1 MNAVDPK
8 NAREKQ
14 LVKKENW
21 KVAKFIDQYWHESK
35 SKCDFCKKSILG
47 RHLIDGLVKGTPF
60 EFACM
65 CPTCH
70 QARGS
75 GFGEGKGQLYTR
87 LTNGQFLQTFGFSS
101 DELAE
106 FKENEGFDDED

>member
-1 MNAVDPK
+1 MTAIEPK

-21 KVAKFIDQYWHESK
+21 KIATEIEQYWHESK
-35 SKCDFCKKSILG
+35 TTCDFCKKVITG
-47 RHLIDGLVKGTPF
+47 RHMIDGLVKGTPF

-65 CPTCH
+65 CATCH

-87 LTNGQFLQTFGFSS
+87 LTNGSFLMTFGFTP
-101 DELAE
+101 DQLEE
-106 FKENEGFDDED
+106 FNDSYDEDDDD